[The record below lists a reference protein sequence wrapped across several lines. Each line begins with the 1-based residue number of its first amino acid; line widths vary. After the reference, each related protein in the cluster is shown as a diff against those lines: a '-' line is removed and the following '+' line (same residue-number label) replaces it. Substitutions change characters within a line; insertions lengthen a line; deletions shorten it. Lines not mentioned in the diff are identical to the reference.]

1 MSTPEEAAAAA
12 VKATLDRILSETQA
26 LYDLVADQ
34 EERAIR
40 TETRLVKLMIHQG
53 LDASGQPVAQ

>member
-1 MSTPEEAAAAA
+1 MTTAEEAAMAAM
-12 VKATLDRILSETQA
+12 KQTIDRVLSETQA

-53 LDASGQPVAQ
+53 LDASGQAVAQ

>member
-1 MSTPEEAAAAA
+1 MTTPEEAAEAA
-12 VKATLDRILSETQA
+12 VKAALDRILSETQA

-53 LDASGQPVAQ
+53 LDSSGQPAAQ

>member
-1 MSTPEEAAAAA
+1 MTTTEEAASAA

-53 LDASGQPVAQ
+53 LDSSGQPAAQ